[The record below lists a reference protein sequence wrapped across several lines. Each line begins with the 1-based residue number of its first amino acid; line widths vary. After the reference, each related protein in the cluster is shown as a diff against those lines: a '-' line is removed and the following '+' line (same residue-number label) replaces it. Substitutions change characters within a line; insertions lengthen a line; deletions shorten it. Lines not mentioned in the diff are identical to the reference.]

1 MTTVAKARKI
11 MLYLLL
17 ALLSSACITVL
28 MRLSERYRQN
38 PGSMLSMNY
47 LMCSLLSLL
56 FSGQTELFPAGEGL
70 ATALWL
76 GGTGG
81 VLFLGSFL
89 LLQWNVSR
97 NGVAL
102 PATFMKLGVL
112 VPTLLSVL
120 LFGEKLT
127 FLRALGIGAAVA
139 AILLMQGGGHREER
153 GSLGGLVLLL
163 LSGGMADAMSKL
175 YEEWG
180 HPAWKDH
187 FLLYTFL
194 VALVLCTVLC
204 LVRREKL
211 CLRDVLFGLGLGIPN
226 YLSTR
231 FLLLALGQLPAV
243 VVFPTFSVG
252 TIVLVTLAGLILF
265 GEKLPGRKLLALGI
279 ILAALVL
286 LNL

>member
-1 MTTVAKARKI
+1 

-17 ALLSSACITVL
+17 ALLCSACITLL
-28 MRLSERYRQN
+28 MRFSERYRKN
-38 PGSMLSMNY
+38 PTSMLAMNY
-47 LMCSLLSLL
+47 FMCCVLSFL
-56 FSGQTELFPAGEGL
+56 FGDNMQFFPQGEGQPM
-70 ATALWL
+70 ALLL
-76 GGTGG
+76 GSISG
-81 VLFLGSFL
+81 VLFLGGFV

-127 FLRALGIGAAVA
+127 LLRALGVAAAVA
-139 AILLMQGGGHREER
+139 AILLMQGGGRREEG
-153 GSLGGLVLLL
+153 GSMAGLVALLLCGGL
-163 LSGGMADAMSKL
+163 ADAMSKL

-180 HPAWKDH
+180 APEVKDY

-194 VALVLCTVLC
+194 TALTLCVLLC
-204 LVRREKL
+204 YWRSEKL
-211 CLRDVLFGLGLGIPN
+211 CWQDTVFGLALAVPN

-231 FLLLALGQLPAV
+231 FLLLALTQLPAV
-243 VVFPTFSVG
+243 VVYPSFSVG
-252 TIVLVTLAGLILF
+252 TIVLVTLAGLVLF
-265 GEKLPGRKLLALGI
+265 REKLPARKWIALGV